1 MWPASLFAVRG
12 PDLMTGLPQRTTG
25 NRQRMTTPDLTG
37 DHAVSEAFASRPAMP
52 SIAASALL
60 ESRMLIERTRR
71 TVADWLT
78 RTGWTQ

>member
-1 MWPASLFAVRG
+1 
-12 PDLMTGLPQRTTG
+12 
-25 NRQRMTTPDLTG
+25 MTTLVPSG
-37 DHAVSEAFASRPAMP
+37 DRADQDALPARPPMP

-78 RTGWTQ
+78 NNTWTGWTP

>member
-1 MWPASLFAVRG
+1 MARAA
-12 PDLMTGLPQRTTG
+12 TG
-25 NRQRMTTPDLTG
+25 NRHRMTTPAPTG
-37 DHAVSEAFASRPAMP
+37 DRALPAVLTSRPPMP

-78 RTGWTQ
+78 RYTSTQ